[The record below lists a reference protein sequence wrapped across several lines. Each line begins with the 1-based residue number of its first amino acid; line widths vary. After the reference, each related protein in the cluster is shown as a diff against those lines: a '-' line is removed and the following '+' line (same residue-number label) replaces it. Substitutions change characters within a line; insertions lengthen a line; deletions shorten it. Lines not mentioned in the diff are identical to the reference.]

1 MKFQD
6 QLFLEEAYSQILE
19 STEDYSSLSDTQLL
33 NLYKSEFDKQF
44 EGKEDKEKIKKV
56 LSCIKK
62 RGTILA
68 NKAYSYAIDKTDQE
82 R

>member
-1 MKFQD
+1 MKFKD

-19 STEDYSSLSDTQLL
+19 STEDYSFLSDTQLL

-44 EGKEDKEKIKKV
+44 EGKEDKEKLKKV

-62 RGTILA
+62 RGTILT
-68 NKAYSYAIDKTDQE
+68 NKAYSYAIDKTDLE

>member
-6 QLFLEEAYSQILE
+6 QLFLEEAYTHILE
-19 STEDYSSLSDTQLL
+19 SSEDYSSLSDSQLL
-33 NLYKSEFDKQF
+33 NLYKKEFDKQF

-62 RGTILA
+62 RGTILT

>member
-1 MKFQD
+1 MKFKD
-6 QLFLEEAYSQILE
+6 QLSLEEAYTRIWE
-19 STEDYSSLSDTQLL
+19 SSEDYSSLSDTQLL
-33 NLYKSEFDKQF
+33 DLYKKEFDKQF

-68 NKAYSYAIDKTDQE
+68 NKAYSYAIDKVEQE